1 MLKKASPAEQPIG
14 WFYTSSDL
22 SSNCIIY
29 HEYYYRV
36 VSDVSRKNILKIKK
50 ILQSWARKEVP
61 TLLLTLDTT
70 FSAGN
75 DEKYRMPVRAY
86 VRSYAGIP
94 GQPQP
99 HCVFFNPLRVELD
112 AFPGERVAMQLIQV
126 NNSLKNKEN

>member
-1 MLKKASPAEQPIG
+1 M
-14 WFYTSSDL
+14 
-22 SSNCIIY
+22 
-29 HEYYYRV
+29 
-36 VSDVSRKNILKIKK
+36 
-50 ILQSWARKEVP
+50 P

-70 FSAGN
+70 FSAPG

-94 GQPQP
+94 GHTQP

-126 NNSLKNKEN
+126 WLHSKHMNNLFSERSRF